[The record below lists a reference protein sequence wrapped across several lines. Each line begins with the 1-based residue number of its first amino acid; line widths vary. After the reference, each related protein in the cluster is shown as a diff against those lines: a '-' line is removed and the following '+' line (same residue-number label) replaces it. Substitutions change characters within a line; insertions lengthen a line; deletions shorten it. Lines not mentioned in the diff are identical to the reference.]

1 VPLAAVLTTIS
12 VAAFCLNLARVP
24 GPHCRL
30 TGPALAQDDV
40 PTVALIRLGPLPP
53 FQYSQQ
59 GTLDILAANGYV
71 DGENINLI
79 LGDAAMDVPT
89 ANLLIEDAI
98 DEGAD
103 VIITIT
109 TPVSQAAVNA
119 TLEMDDPPIVLFNT
133 VTEPYAAGIADA
145 ACIKPAHVW
154 GSQALPDYAGI
165 LPLVWELDPD
175 IETLGWIYSTTEPN
189 GVASTAIVEPLAPEI
204 GLNLVIKSVAETA
217 EVGTAAEAAAG
228 EGIDAFFI
236 PTDSTVGNGLASIL
250 GVAEEEGIAVFFAD
264 SLQVFAG
271 VTVGAGVSYYQ
282 EGVDTGRVLVAY
294 LNGDIDIATTGL
306 SRQTGTLIGVNL
318 DSAAMQ
324 DIEVPQSLLD
334 MADFIIQDGENI
346 GDVLSLPDVSA
357 DEMMDMD
364 SAFIEGLF
372 CSEERI
378 AEQQAALDA
387 E

>member
-1 VPLAAVLTTIS
+1 MSRKLLVTAVL
-12 VAAFCLNLARVP
+12 VLLV
-24 GPHCRL
+24 L
-30 TGPALAQDDV
+30 VTGPLVAQEDV

-59 GTLDILAANGYV
+59 GTLDVLAAYGYV

-98 DEGAD
+98 DQGAD

-119 TLEMDDPPIVLFNT
+119 TLEMEDPPVILFNT
-133 VTEPYAAGIADA
+133 VTQPYAAGIAQA
-145 ACIKPAHVW
+145 SCIKPAHVW
-154 GSQALPDYAGI
+154 GSQALPDFATI

-175 IETLGWIYSTTEPN
+175 IQTLGWIYSTTEPN

-204 GLNLVIKSVAETA
+204 GLSMVIRSVAETA

-250 GVAEEEGIAVFFAD
+250 GVAEEEGIPVFFAD

-294 LNGDIDIATTGL
+294 LNGELDIATTGIG
-306 SRQTGTLIGVNL
+306 RQVGTLIGVNL

-324 DIEVPQSLLD
+324 GVEVPESLLE
-334 MADFIIQDGENI
+334 MADFIIQDGENT
-346 GDVLSLPDVSA
+346 GEVLSLPDVSPE
-357 DEMMDMD
+357 EMQEMDA
-364 SAFIEGLF
+364 AFIEGLF
-372 CSEERI
+372 CSEELI
-378 AEQQAALDA
+378 AEQQAALDS

>member
-1 VPLAAVLTTIS
+1 MFRKVLVVLGVTLMMVFIGS
-12 VAAFCLNLARVP
+12 II
-24 GPHCRL
+24 
-30 TGPALAQDDV
+30 AQDDV
-40 PTVALIRLGPLPP
+40 PTVAIIRLGPLPP

-59 GTLDILAANGYV
+59 GTLDVLAAYGYV

-98 DEGAD
+98 DQDAD

-119 TLEMDDPPIVLFNT
+119 TLDMEDPPIILFNT
-133 VTEPYAAGIADA
+133 VTQPYAAGIAEA
-145 ACIKPAHVW
+145 SCLKPAHVW
-154 GSQALPDYAGI
+154 GSQALPDFATI
-165 LPLVWELDPD
+165 LPLVWELDPN

-204 GLNLVIKSVAETA
+204 GLTLVIKSVAETS
-217 EVGTAAEAAAG
+217 EVATAAEAAAG

-250 GVAEEEGIAVFFAD
+250 GVAEEEGIPVFFAD

-282 EGVDTGRVLVAY
+282 EGVDTGRILVAY

-306 SRQTGTLIGVNL
+306 SQQSGTLIGVNL
-318 DSAAMQ
+318 DTAAMQ
-324 DIEVPQSLLD
+324 DVEVPESLLE
-334 MADFIIQDGENI
+334 MANFIIQDGENT
-346 GDVLSLPDVSA
+346 GEVLALPDVSFEELE
-357 DEMMDMD
+357 EMD
-364 SAFIEGLF
+364 AGFVEGLF

-378 AEQQAALDA
+378 AEQQATLDSD
-387 E
+387 